1 MVAERTDQQVC
12 IVTGAARGLGKSI
25 AEAYATRGAAV
36 ALVDVLDDLAA
47 EAAGEIEATGA
58 RAFPVA
64 ADITDRDQVDA
75 MVETVT
81 RELGPPDVLV
91 NNAATFS
98 VIAPVWE
105 ADPDRW
111 VQDIRVNLCGTFLV
125 CRAVVK
131 GMVAR
136 RSGTVVN
143 VVSSGG
149 VSDPHAYSTSYA
161 ASKTAVM
168 RLTEGLA
175 KGAAEHNVK
184 VFAVGPPAI
193 WTEMTRFIATDPGG
207 RKWRPG
213 FDRIFEEG
221 RDTPAESV
229 ATFIAEMT
237 SGVVDE
243 LSGRYFEARWDL
255 EEMAGRQDEI
265 LEKDLYTLRIRG
277 K

>member
-1 MVAERTDQQVC
+1 M
-12 IVTGAARGLGKSI
+12 TGAARGLGK
-25 AEAYATRGAAV
+25 ATARAFASEGASV
-36 ALVDVLDDLAA
+36 ALVDVLRDLLEETVA
-47 EAAGEIEATGA
+47 EVEAEGG
-58 RAFPVA
+58 RALPFT
-64 ADITDRDQVDA
+64 ADITDRHQVGA
-75 MVETVT
+75 MVEAVT

-105 ADPDRW
+105 ADPERW
-111 VQDIRVNLCGTFLV
+111 LRDIRVNLCGTFLV

-136 RSGTVVN
+136 KTGTVIN

-161 ASKTAVM
+161 TSKTAVM

-175 KGAAEHNVK
+175 AEAAEHNVK

-193 WTEMTRFIATDPGG
+193 RTEMTRFIATDPGG
-207 RKWRPG
+207 HKWRPG
-213 FDRIFEEG
+213 FGRIFEEG
-221 RDTPAESV
+221 KDTPAESV
-229 ATFIAEMT
+229 ADFIVEMT
-237 SGVVDE
+237 SGKYDA
-243 LSGRYFEARWDL
+243 LTGRYFEARWDL
-255 EEMAGRQDEI
+255 EEMAGREEEI